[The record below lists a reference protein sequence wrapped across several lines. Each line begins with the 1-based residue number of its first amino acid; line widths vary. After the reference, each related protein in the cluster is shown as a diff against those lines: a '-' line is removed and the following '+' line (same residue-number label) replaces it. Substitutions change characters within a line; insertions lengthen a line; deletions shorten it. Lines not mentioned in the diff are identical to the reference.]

1 MKNTVKLLTL
11 ATILSIVLSPAAFAK
26 KSHPDVTFDGLERV
40 KKSKAD
46 LVYVL
51 PEADLSGYNRVI
63 ILEPEI
69 AFRKNWQSDQNS
81 GRGVNRVSNKDME
94 RMIKG
99 GKEIFLDEFSKVLKK
114 KGYEMADEP
123 DDDVLL
129 VRPAIVDLDVK
140 APDPNN
146 MNSMWSKVYSEEAGE
161 ATLVIELYDS
171 VTKQILVRAIDHK
184 YDIGDSFGFGMPRTQ
199 STNIMDARDAFA
211 SWARMLAN
219 GLDKAKQGKQ

>member
-1 MKNTVKLLTL
+1 MNKILKILTVTTLLSLML
-11 ATILSIVLSPAAFAK
+11 APAAFAK

-81 GRGVNRVSNKDME
+81 GRMSNRISNKDME
-94 RMIKG
+94 RMIKD
-99 GKEIFLDEFSKVLKK
+99 GKKLFLDEFSKVLEK
-114 KGYEMADEP
+114 KGYTTAEEP

-129 VRPAIVDLDVK
+129 VRPSIVDLDVK

-146 MNSMWSKVYSEEAGE
+146 MNSMWTKVYSEDAGE

-171 VTKQILVRAIDHK
+171 VTKQVLVRAIDHK
-184 YDIGDSFGFGMPRTQ
+184 HDIGDSFGMRMPRTQ
-199 STNIMDARDAFA
+199 STNAMDAREAFA

-219 GLDKAKQGKQ
+219 GLDKAKSAKD